1 MIVVDSVKQAE
12 CEPSPE
18 WQQGTK
24 KGSASLRFLHLPP
37 TRELAC
43 RGTAGSRALCM
54 LNGKNLKVETKVLD
68 FAWEIDDLK
77 VSDKVK
83 TIECQRYS
91 IAKRAKGLC
100 NAIIR
105 G

>member
-1 MIVVDSVKQAE
+1 
-12 CEPSPE
+12 
-18 WQQGTK
+18 
-24 KGSASLRFLHLPP
+24 
-37 TRELAC
+37 
-43 RGTAGSRALCM
+43 M

-68 FAWEIDDLK
+68 LAWEIDDLK

-91 IAKRAKGLC
+91 IARRAKYLC